1 MRFVRYTLIM
11 DRSIPFN
18 HKLTHTA
25 LAILGTSVL
34 FLGCQAPT
42 GLPPSAN
49 LKPSLAAPECPK
61 IGGIYELNGEAL
73 PGMVDFYRNRNSK
86 LTLNAMLG
94 VAAPADLLQDAVRVE
109 LLHDDTL
116 ELVNRHDGAIT
127 AHQLDLQPEDRVTCN
142 RNHITI
148 YRTRFEGG
156 NDPEPLRNI
165 SNMAQD
171 LTVETDGTLLVRTR
185 IMNRSKSTFFSTPMP
200 QEEYAARFRRLD

>member
-1 MRFVRYTLIM
+1 MVSLRRF
-11 DRSIPFN
+11 
-18 HKLTHTA
+18 A
-25 LAILGTSVL
+25 LATFTSFGL
-34 FLGCQAPT
+34 ITLLQGCQMPT

-94 VAAPADLLQDAVRVE
+94 VAAPADILQDAVRVE

-116 ELVNRHDGAIT
+116 ELVNRHDGAVT

-156 NDPEPLRNI
+156 EDPEPLRNI
-165 SNMAQD
+165 SNIAQE
-171 LTVETDGTLLVRTR
+171 LTVEGDGTLLVRTR
-185 IMNRSKSTFFSTPMP
+185 IMNQSKSTFFSTPMP

>member
-1 MRFVRYTLIM
+1 MLTCTAFFRRFA
-11 DRSIPFN
+11 
-18 HKLTHTA
+18 LTTFASVGLLA
-25 LAILGTSVL
+25 LLQ
-34 FLGCQAPT
+34 GCQSPA
-42 GLPPSAN
+42 GLPPSTN

-94 VAAPADLLQDAVRVE
+94 VAAPADILQDAVRVE

-142 RNHITI
+142 PNHITI

-165 SNMAQD
+165 SNIAQD
-171 LTVETDGTLLVRTR
+171 LTVEGDGTLLVRTR
-185 IMNRSKSTFFSTPMP
+185 IMNRSKSAFFSTPMP
-200 QEEYAARFRRLD
+200 EEEYGARFRRLD

>member
-1 MRFVRYTLIM
+1 MSAFRKFALLTITISGLIVV
-11 DRSIPFN
+11 FQ
-18 HKLTHTA
+18 
-25 LAILGTSVL
+25 
-34 FLGCQAPT
+34 GCQAPA

-73 PGMVDFYRNRNSK
+73 PGMADFYRNRNSK

-116 ELVNRHDGAIT
+116 ELVNRHDGAVT
-127 AHQLDLQPEDRVTCN
+127 AHQLDLQPEDRVTCSP
-142 RNHITI
+142 NHITI
-148 YRTRFEGG
+148 QRTRFEGG
-156 NDPEPLRNI
+156 EDPEPLRNI
-165 SNMAQD
+165 SNIAQE
-171 LTVETDGTLLVRTR
+171 LTVEGDGTLLVRTR
-185 IMNRSKSTFFSTPMP
+185 IVNQSKSAFFSTPIP

>member
-1 MRFVRYTLIM
+1 MLNKTFAIPRLWCRTILTTLG
-11 DRSIPFN
+11 
-18 HKLTHTA
+18 LTA
-25 LAILGTSVL
+25 LMS
-34 FLGCQAPT
+34 GCQTPT

-49 LKPSLAAPECPK
+49 LKPSLAGAECPK
-61 IGGIYELNGEAL
+61 IGGIYELTGEPL
-73 PGMVDFYRNRNSK
+73 PGMMDFYRNRNSK

-142 RNHITI
+142 HNHITI
-148 YRTRFEGG
+148 HRTRFEGG
-156 NDPEPLRNI
+156 DDPEPLRNI
-165 SNMAQD
+165 SDIAQE
-171 LTVETDGTLLVRTR
+171 LTVEGDGSLLIRTR
-185 IMNRSKSTFFSTPMP
+185 IMNQSKSAFFTTPVP